1 MSDQILND
9 PRAGWAM
16 ALCSG
21 DCNRAWLLSDLW
33 FLDGEI
39 ICDDCLHDADGPDDR
54 LARAQPFIG
63 PDKRRIAEL
72 EDEIADLTKRLAAAE
87 GDTARLEWMQQG
99 AEVVSYALGGFEV
112 RWDNKKTAE
121 YPTIREAIDA
131 ARRETNDD

>member
-16 ALCSG
+16 FLCSG
-21 DCNRAWLLSDLW
+21 DCNSAWLLSDLW

-63 PDKRRIAEL
+63 PDKNRIEQLEAEN
-72 EDEIADLTKRLAAAE
+72 ADLTKRL
-87 GDTARLEWMQQG
+87 
-99 AEVVSYALGGFEV
+99 EVVSYALGGFEV

-131 ARRETNDD
+131 ARKEVSNE

>member
-1 MSDQILND
+1 MSNQILND

-21 DCNRAWLLSDLW
+21 DCNSAWLLSDLW

-63 PDKRRIAEL
+63 PDKNRIAEL
-72 EDEIADLTKRLAAAE
+72 EAE
-87 GDTARLEWMQQG
+87 NARLRDALKEVADGEIYPQQV
-99 AEVVSYALGGFEV
+99 ARAALVHEKMGCLNEL
-112 RWDNKKTAE
+112 
-121 YPTIREAIDA
+121 
-131 ARRETNDD
+131 

>member
-72 EDEIADLTKRLAAAE
+72 EAENASLRSKLDDERDRRRKAE
-87 GDTARLEWMQQG
+87 ARLIKSE
-99 AEVVSYALGGFEV
+99 E
-112 RWDNKKTAE
+112 NKCG
-121 YPTIREAIDA
+121 
-131 ARRETNDD
+131 

>member
-21 DCNRAWLLSDLW
+21 DCNSAWLLSDLW

-39 ICDDCLHDADGPDDR
+39 ICDDCLHEADGPDDR

-63 PDKRRIAEL
+63 PDKERIAEL
-72 EDEIADLTKRLAAAE
+72 EAE
-87 GDTARLEWMQQG
+87 NARLRDALKEVADGEIYPQQV
-99 AEVVSYALGGFEV
+99 ARAALYA
-112 RWDNKKTAE
+112 
-121 YPTIREAIDA
+121 
-131 ARRETNDD
+131 

>member
-21 DCNRAWLLSDLW
+21 DCNSAWLLSDLW

-63 PDKRRIAEL
+63 PDKNRIAEL
-72 EDEIADLTKRLAAAE
+72 EDEN
-87 GDTARLEWMQQG
+87 ARLKLLAQS
-99 AEVVSYALGGFEV
+99 AVDYYAANSQHPSEAHDIL
-112 RWDNKKTAE
+112 
-121 YPTIREAIDA
+121 REALNPTSAGD
-131 ARRETNDD
+131 E

>member
-63 PDKRRIAEL
+63 PDKNRIAEL
-72 EDEIADLTKRLAAAE
+72 EAE
-87 GDTARLEWMQQG
+87 NARLKLLAQS
-99 AEVVSYALGGFEV
+99 AVDYYAVNSQHPSEAHDIL
-112 RWDNKKTAE
+112 
-121 YPTIREAIDA
+121 REALNPTSVHSTQEA
-131 ARRETNDD
+131 AIAHGKALAWVSDE

>member
-1 MSDQILND
+1 MSDQILKD

-21 DCNRAWLLSDLW
+21 DCNSAWLLSDLW

-63 PDKRRIAEL
+63 PDKNRIAEL
-72 EDEIADLTKRLAAAE
+72 EAE
-87 GDTARLEWMQQG
+87 NARLREWQKRWVEG
-99 AEVVSYALGGFEV
+99 APPMNTWVILVYCKAHYG
-112 RWDNKKTAE
+112 
-121 YPTIREAIDA
+121 
-131 ARRETNDD
+131 

>member
-21 DCNRAWLLSDLW
+21 DCNSAWLLSDLW

-39 ICDDCLHDADGPDDR
+39 ICDDCLHEADCFDDR

-63 PDKRRIAEL
+63 PDKNRIAEL
-72 EDEIADLTKRLAAAE
+72 EAE
-87 GDTARLEWMQQG
+87 NARLRN
-99 AEVVSYALGGFEV
+99 ALKEEPVAFEYQHEETGVIGYIDQWQIDNGFFKNNP
-112 RWDNKKTAE
+112 RLQLIGPLYRHPPA
-121 YPTIREAIDA
+121 REMSH
-131 ARRETNDD
+131 E